1 MYSNNGIDVLEPI
14 EMFLSA
20 TIDVDRLTMYQTAI
34 DVFKRQEKYTVIESV
49 NSILP
54 NAVDESPADIE
65 MLINTS
71 LCKHFR
77 ELLAE
82 YDVIANGGSLPFLTR
97 LAVAV
102 NALDSWDQS
111 QAFVDIASNQ
121 EYLPKY
127 RLYQLISDIDT
138 FDEEEYSAVVTMV
151 SMSLLER
158 IAEVH
163 ESKVVEQYADEV
175 STEAIDLTTLRKVAR
190 SSNDRII
197 NRMLADGK
205 IRNVLP
211 VPIITALF
219 KEYCDPSTIQPEDLA
234 KELISVYLVSG
245 QTSNVLIEIIKEQLP
260 AIVQD
265 DLLISKVG
273 LLLNRAYQELTT

>member
-219 KEYCDPSTIQPEDLA
+219 KNTATHLHYNPKT
-234 KELISVYLVSG
+234 
-245 QTSNVLIEIIKEQLP
+245 
-260 AIVQD
+260 
-265 DLLISKVG
+265 
-273 LLLNRAYQELTT
+273 